1 MDTIRDK
8 QNIVICCKTFN
19 FASTNYI
26 YNHNPMKVLQNDFKH
41 TLKGL
46 TDAERKKFNGSTIL
60 ITGCAGFLGYYLM
73 QFLSAEA
80 EELGIRKVIGLDN
93 FMLGEPQWVK
103 KLAEN
108 PKVEVRKFDIIKDNI
123 TDVEGAG
130 EADLIIHMASIASP
144 MFYRKYPIET
154 LDANIWGLRSLLDF
168 YAVRNV
174 RGFLF
179 FSSSELY
186 GDPDAAHVPTSED
199 YNGNVC
205 ATGPRACY
213 DESKRFGETMCM
225 LFAKKYQMP
234 IGVARPFNNYG
245 PGMRVGDKRVPADF
259 ALAVMQN
266 RDIEI
271 LSNGTPTRTFCYIAD
286 SVCGYIKILLHGE
299 YDYFNIGIETPEIS
313 IAQLAEIYVKAGRD
327 IFGYTGQVRYAVSE
341 DKEYLTNNP
350 QRRCPNIDKAR
361 RLLGYN
367 PTISVEE
374 GVARFLQYLKESNQE
389 EYSW

>member
-1 MDTIRDK
+1 MEKIL
-8 QNIVICCKTFN
+8 FN
-19 FASTNYI
+19 DINY
-26 YNHNPMKVLQNDFKH
+26 
-41 TLKGL
+41 TLGKL
-46 TDAERKKFNGSTIL
+46 SDEERARFDGSTVL
-60 ITGCAGFLGYYLM
+60 ITGCAGFLGYYFM
-73 QFLSAEA
+73 HFFDQTA
-80 EELGIRKVIGLDN
+80 EELGIRKIIGLDN
-93 FMLGEPQWVK
+93 FMLGYPEWVK
-103 KLAEN
+103 KLEAN
-108 PKVEVRKFDIIKDNI
+108 PRIDIRKFDIIRDNI
-123 TDVEGAG
+123 ADVEPAA

-168 YAVRNV
+168 YSQKAI

-186 GDPDAAHVPTSED
+186 GDPDPAHVPTSED

-225 LFAKKYQMP
+225 LFAQKFDMP

-245 PGMRVGDKRVPADF
+245 PGMRIGDMRVPADF
-259 ALAVMQN
+259 ALAIMQG

-271 LSNGTPTRTFCYIAD
+271 LSDGSPTRTFCYIAD
-286 SVCGYIKILLHGE
+286 SICGYLKILLHGK
-299 YDYFNIGIETPEIS
+299 YGYYNIGIEKPEIT
-313 IAQLAEIYVKAGRD
+313 IAQLAEIYAKNGRE
-327 IFGYTGQVRYAVSE
+327 IFGYTGTVKYAVSD

-361 RLLGYN
+361 RELGYD
-367 PTISVEE
+367 PTIYVEE
-374 GVARFLQYLKESNQE
+374 GVARFLQYLKESE
-389 EYSW
+389 EGEYKW